1 VKKQHNWDSAGFGT
15 FRIYKGVKGVIG
27 MGIFFVWFGTFR
39 IYKGVKEK
47 KRDSMGLR
55 GLEPSL

>member
-1 VKKQHNWDSAGFGT
+1 
-15 FRIYKGVKGVIG
+15 
-27 MGIFFVWFGTFR
+27 MGIFFFWFGTFR